1 MSPWKSLNCENELIN
16 KSTHHKLINKLINN
30 DALSLNIQVIN
41 FDFKKNYTV

>member
-16 KSTHHKLINKLINN
+16 KSTHHKLINN